1 MQSSDDLS
9 THTRGDAM
17 RRSVAGR
24 RLARSMKMMAAALP
38 VLFLFVGDAVGQ
50 GRIPAGGRG
59 PIKVLLITKGHAFDR
74 APFFAMFDSLGN
86 DITWTHVEHPAARA
100 FWDPELAEPYDV
112 LVYYDMAGRSTGTAG
127 NRNYEGGTPGVPG
140 SNTTASVEDIVPSE
154 EEQENFED
162 LLESGKPMLFFHH
175 SLASWVHTW
184 PEYIEVMGGACDW
197 GREIITRG
205 VRHPRSGYHQ
215 NTVQQITV
223 VADHPITQGL
233 GNFEITDESY
243 TCPMFEDSV
252 TPLLRTSWKPASAEA
267 QAANMNPEWTFSN
280 LFAWVKTAENSPIVY
295 IQGGHNAVA
304 WENPKFVQLMGNA
317 IKWLSSD
324 EAKSWARANPTDI
337 F

>member
-1 MQSSDDLS
+1 M
-9 THTRGDAM
+9 TKPVRW
-17 RRSVAGR
+17 RRF
-24 RLARSMKMMAAALP
+24 ARCLGMTAALLP
-38 VLFLFVGDAVGQ
+38 VLAILEGEASAQ
-50 GRIPAGGRG
+50 GRPPAGGRG
-59 PIKVLLITKGHAFDR
+59 PIQVLLITKGHAFDR

-100 FWDPELAEPYDV
+100 FWDKDLAEPYDV
-112 LVYYDMAGRSTGTAG
+112 FVYYDMAGRSTGTAES
-127 NRNYEGGTPGVPG
+127 RNYQGGTPGVPG
-140 SNTTASVEDIVPSE
+140 PNTTATENDIVPSE
-154 EEQENFED
+154 EEQEDFEE

-184 PEYIEVMGGACDW
+184 PEYMEVMGGACDW

-223 VADHPITQGL
+223 VGDHPITADL
-233 GNFEITDESY
+233 GDFEITDESY

-252 TPLLRTSWKPASAEA
+252 TPLLRTSWRPATAEA
-267 QAANMNPEWTFSN
+267 QAANMNPDWTFSN

-295 IQGGHNAVA
+295 IQGGHDATA
-304 WENPKFVQLMGNA
+304 WATPKFRELMGNA
-317 IKWLSSD
+317 IEWLASD
-324 EAKSWARANPTDI
+324 EATAWARANPSDI